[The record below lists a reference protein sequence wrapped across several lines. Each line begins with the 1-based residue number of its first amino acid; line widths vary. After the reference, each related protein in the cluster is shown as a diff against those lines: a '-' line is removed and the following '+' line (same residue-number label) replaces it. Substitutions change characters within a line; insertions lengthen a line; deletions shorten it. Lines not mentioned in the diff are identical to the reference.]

1 MILSFIS
8 ARDLQHPDDP
18 FFHRCERPSTP
29 PRNSISSLRETFDT
43 FFPPHIYMMII
54 PHIARFA
61 AFVFVLA
68 PFAYAAGC
76 SESPESATPPAPMP
90 PAATPPTTPPATPP
104 TTPPVRQAQVRV
116 ATFNVHRLFD
126 TVCDSKSCGGIGN
139 YEPLPSKEEY
149 DAQIADIARSI
160 RTIDADI
167 VLLQEI
173 EKESG
178 VVDLQNALSIYPAYA
193 FGECGY
199 RASLDVA
206 ILTRG
211 TIDAVETYRSGYSY
225 TDPSGKPRPL
235 SRELIR
241 ADIDLNGIKISAFTT
256 HLVSRVSDPTGARRR
271 AEAAYTQ
278 QVIAKFAAQNPQR
291 FIVFGGDLNDTP
303 SDQTVIDIEKDGILI
318 RDAKNLPP
326 SAVYTWGNKVAFDHL
341 FHNAPLSPH
350 WAKTTRICNDNPTTG
365 LGTSDHCALK
375 STYTFPLDGE
385 L

>member
-1 MILSFIS
+1 MKF
-8 ARDLQHPDDP
+8 A
-18 FFHRCERPSTP
+18 
-29 PRNSISSLRETFDT
+29 ISSL
-43 FFPPHIYMMII
+43 FPPRVYMMII

-68 PFAYAAGC
+68 PIAYAAGC
-76 SESPESATPPAPMP
+76 SESPESATPPAP
-90 PAATPPTTPPATPP
+90 TPPAP
-104 TTPPVRQAQVRV
+104 TPPVPTPPAPTPPVPTPPARQAQVRV

-126 TVCDSKSCGGIGN
+126 TVCDSKNCGGKN
-139 YEPLPSKEEY
+139 YEPQPSQEEY

-199 RASLDVA
+199 KASLDVA

-211 TIDAVETYRSGYSY
+211 TIDTVETYRSGYSY
-225 TDPSGKPRPL
+225 TDPTGKPRPL

-278 QVIAKFAAQNPQR
+278 QVIANFAAQNPQR

-303 SDQTVIDIEKDGILI
+303 SDTTVIDLEKDGILI

-326 SAVYTWGNKVAFDHL
+326 ATVYTWGNKVAFDHL

-350 WAKTTRICNDNPTTG
+350 WAKTARICNDNPATG

-375 STYTFPLDGE
+375 STYTIPLDDE

>member
-1 MILSFIS
+1 MKLSFIHYFIVAS
-8 ARDLQHPDDP
+8 DLLHL
-18 FFHRCERPSTP
+18 F
-29 PRNSISSLRETFDT
+29 PRV
-43 FFPPHIYMMII
+43 YMMII

-68 PFAYAAGC
+68 PIAYAAGC
-76 SESPESATPPAPMP
+76 SESPESATPPAS
-90 PAATPPTTPPATPP
+90 
-104 TTPPVRQAQVRV
+104 QAQVRV

-126 TVCDSKSCGGIGN
+126 TVCDSKNCGVKGN

-199 RASLDVA
+199 SASLDVA

-256 HLVSRVSDPTGARRR
+256 HLISHRSDPTAH
-271 AEAAYTQ
+271 ADAPKPPTLNKSSPNSPHKTLSDSSSLAATSTTH
-278 QVIAKFAAQNPQR
+278 PP
-291 FIVFGGDLNDTP
+291 T
-303 SDQTVIDIEKDGILI
+303 
-318 RDAKNLPP
+318 PP
-326 SAVYTWGNKVAFDHL
+326 SSTSKKTAYSSATQKTSHPPRSTPGATKSPSTTSSTTPHFHL
-341 FHNAPLSPH
+341 TGQKPHASATTTPPPASAPATTAHSNPPTHSP
-350 WAKTTRICNDNPTTG
+350 
-365 LGTSDHCALK
+365 
-375 STYTFPLDGE
+375 STI
-385 L
+385 

>member
-1 MILSFIS
+1 MKF
-8 ARDLQHPDDP
+8 A
-18 FFHRCERPSTP
+18 
-29 PRNSISSLRETFDT
+29 ISSLRETFT
-43 FFPPHIYMMII
+43 NTMKLSFIHYFIVASALLHLFPRVYMMIV

-61 AFVFVLA
+61 VFVFVLA
-68 PFAYAAGC
+68 PIAYAAGC
-76 SESPESATPPAPMP
+76 SESPESATPPA
-90 PAATPPTTPPATPP
+90 TPPSPTPPVPTPP
-104 TTPPVRQAQVRV
+104 SPTPPSPTPPVRQAQVRV

-126 TVCDSKSCGGIGN
+126 TVCDSKNCGGKN
-139 YEPLPSKEEY
+139 YEPQPSQEEY

-178 VVDLQNALSIYPAYA
+178 IVDLQNALSIYPAYA

-199 RASLDVA
+199 KASLDVA

-225 TDPSGKPRPL
+225 TDPTGKPRPL

-256 HLVSRVSDPTGARRR
+256 HLVSRVSDPTSARRR

-278 QVIAKFAAQNPQR
+278 QVIADFAAQNPQR

-303 SDQTVIDIEKDGILI
+303 TDTTVIDLEKDGILI

-326 SAVYTWGNKVAFDHL
+326 ATVYTWGNKVAFDHL

-350 WAKTTRICNDNPTTG
+350 WAKTARICNDNPATG

-375 STYTFPLDGE
+375 STYTFPLDDE

>member
-1 MILSFIS
+1 MKF
-8 ARDLQHPDDP
+8 A
-18 FFHRCERPSTP
+18 
-29 PRNSISSLRETFDT
+29 ISSLRETFTNTMKLSFIHYFIVASDLLHL
-43 FFPPHIYMMII
+43 FPRVYMMIV

-61 AFVFVLA
+61 VFVFVLA
-68 PFAYAAGC
+68 PIAYAAGC
-76 SESPESATPPAPMP
+76 SESPESATPPAS
-90 PAATPPTTPPATPP
+90 
-104 TTPPVRQAQVRV
+104 QAQVRV

-126 TVCDSKSCGGIGN
+126 TVCDSKNCGGKN
-139 YEPLPSKEEY
+139 YEPQPSQEEY

-173 EKESG
+173 EKESS

-225 TDPSGKPRPL
+225 TDSSGKPRPL

-278 QVIAKFAAQNPQR
+278 QVIAEFAAQNPQR

-303 SDQTVIDIEKDGILI
+303 TDTTVIDLEKDGILI
-318 RDAKNLPP
+318 RDAKTLPP
-326 SAVYTWGNKVAFDHL
+326 ATVYTWGNEVAFDHL

-350 WAKTTRICNDNPTTG
+350 WAKTSRICNDNPATG

-375 STYTFPLDGE
+375 STYTFPLDYLG
-385 L
+385 LSR

>member
-1 MILSFIS
+1 MKLSFIHYFIVAS
-8 ARDLQHPDDP
+8 DFLHL
-18 FFHRCERPSTP
+18 F
-29 PRNSISSLRETFDT
+29 PRV
-43 FFPPHIYMMII
+43 YMMII

-68 PFAYAAGC
+68 PIAYAAGC
-76 SESPESATPPAPMP
+76 SESPESATPPAP
-90 PAATPPTTPPATPP
+90 TPPAS
-104 TTPPVRQAQVRV
+104 QAQVRV

-126 TVCDSKSCGGIGN
+126 TVCDSKNCGVEGN

-178 VVDLQNALSIYPAYA
+178 VVARQNALSIYPAYA

-199 RASLDVA
+199 SASLDVA

-256 HLVSRVSDPTGARRR
+256 HLISHRSDPTGARRR

-278 QVIAKFAAQNPQR
+278 QVIAEFAAQNPQR

-303 SDQTVIDIEKDGILI
+303 TDTTVIDLEKDGILI

-326 SAVYTWGNKVAFDHL
+326 ATVYTWGNKVAFDHL

-350 WAKTTRICNDNPTTG
+350 WAKTTRICNDNPATG

-375 STYTFPLDGE
+375 STYTFPLDYLG
-385 L
+385 LSR

>member
-1 MILSFIS
+1 MKF
-8 ARDLQHPDDP
+8 A
-18 FFHRCERPSTP
+18 
-29 PRNSISSLRETFDT
+29 ISSLRETFT
-43 FFPPHIYMMII
+43 NTMKLSFIHYFIVASALLHLFPRVYMMII

-68 PFAYAAGC
+68 PIAYAAGC
-76 SESPESATPPAPMP
+76 SESPESATPPAS
-90 PAATPPTTPPATPP
+90 
-104 TTPPVRQAQVRV
+104 QAQVRV

-126 TVCDSKSCGGIGN
+126 TVCDSKNCGGKN
-139 YEPLPSKEEY
+139 YEPQPSQEEY

-173 EKESG
+173 EKESS
-178 VVDLQNALSIYPAYA
+178 VIDLQNALSIYPAYA

-225 TDPSGKPRPL
+225 TDPTGKPRPL

-278 QVIAKFAAQNPQR
+278 QVIAEFAAQNPQR

-303 SDQTVIDIEKDGILI
+303 TDTTVIDLEKDGILI

-326 SAVYTWGNKVAFDHL
+326 ATVYTWGNEVAFDHL

-350 WAKTTRICNDNPTTG
+350 WAKTARICNDNPATG

-375 STYTFPLDGE
+375 STYTFPLDYLG
-385 L
+385 LSR

>member
-1 MILSFIS
+1 M
-8 ARDLQHPDDP
+8 
-18 FFHRCERPSTP
+18 
-29 PRNSISSLRETFDT
+29 
-43 FFPPHIYMMII
+43 
-54 PHIARFA
+54 
-61 AFVFVLA
+61 
-68 PFAYAAGC
+68 
-76 SESPESATPPAPMP
+76 
-90 PAATPPTTPPATPP
+90 
-104 TTPPVRQAQVRV
+104 
-116 ATFNVHRLFD
+116 
-126 TVCDSKSCGGIGN
+126 CDSKNCGGKN
-139 YEPLPSKEEY
+139 YEPQPSQEEY

-173 EKESG
+173 EKESS
-178 VVDLQNALSIYPAYA
+178 VIDLQNALSIYPAYA

-225 TDPSGKPRPL
+225 TDPTGKPRPL

-256 HLVSRVSDPTGARRR
+256 HLISHRSDPTGARRR

-278 QVIAKFAAQNPQR
+278 QVIAEFAAQNPQR

-303 SDQTVIDIEKDGILI
+303 TDTTVIDLEKDGILI

-326 SAVYTWGNKVAFDHL
+326 ATVYTWGNKVAFDHL

-350 WAKTTRICNDNPTTG
+350 WAKTARICNDNPATG

-375 STYTFPLDGE
+375 STYTFPLDYLG
-385 L
+385 LSR

>member
-1 MILSFIS
+1 M
-8 ARDLQHPDDP
+8 
-18 FFHRCERPSTP
+18 
-29 PRNSISSLRETFDT
+29 
-43 FFPPHIYMMII
+43 
-54 PHIARFA
+54 
-61 AFVFVLA
+61 
-68 PFAYAAGC
+68 
-76 SESPESATPPAPMP
+76 
-90 PAATPPTTPPATPP
+90 
-104 TTPPVRQAQVRV
+104 
-116 ATFNVHRLFD
+116 
-126 TVCDSKSCGGIGN
+126 CDSKNCGGKN
-139 YEPLPSKEEY
+139 YEPQPSQEEY

-225 TDPSGKPRPL
+225 TDPTGKPRPL

-278 QVIAKFAAQNPQR
+278 QVIAEFAAQNPQR

-303 SDQTVIDIEKDGILI
+303 TDTTVIDLEKDGILI

-326 SAVYTWGNKVAFDHL
+326 ATVYTWGNEVAFDHL

-350 WAKTTRICNDNPTTG
+350 WAKTARICNDNPATG

-375 STYTFPLDGE
+375 STYTFPLDYLG
-385 L
+385 LSR

>member
-1 MILSFIS
+1 MKF
-8 ARDLQHPDDP
+8 A
-18 FFHRCERPSTP
+18 
-29 PRNSISSLRETFDT
+29 ISSLRETFTNTMKLSFIHYFIVASDLLHL
-43 FFPPHIYMMII
+43 FPRVYMMII

-68 PFAYAAGC
+68 PIAYAAGC
-76 SESPESATPPAPMP
+76 SESPESATPPATPPAPMP
-90 PAATPPTTPPATPP
+90 PAS
-104 TTPPVRQAQVRV
+104 QAQVRV

-126 TVCDSKSCGGIGN
+126 TVCDSKNCGGKN
-139 YEPLPSKEEY
+139 YEPQPSQEEY

-173 EKESG
+173 EKESS
-178 VVDLQNALSIYPAYA
+178 VIDLQNALSIYPAYA

-225 TDPSGKPRPL
+225 TDPTGKPRPL

-278 QVIAKFAAQNPQR
+278 QVIAEFAAQNPQR

-303 SDQTVIDIEKDGILI
+303 TDTTVIDLEKDGILI

-326 SAVYTWGNKVAFDHL
+326 ATVYTWGNEVAFDHL

-350 WAKTTRICNDNPTTG
+350 WAKTARICNDNPATG

-375 STYTFPLDGE
+375 STYTFPLDYLG
-385 L
+385 LSR

>member
-1 MILSFIS
+1 
-8 ARDLQHPDDP
+8 
-18 FFHRCERPSTP
+18 
-29 PRNSISSLRETFDT
+29 
-43 FFPPHIYMMII
+43 MMII
-54 PHIARFA
+54 SHIARFV

-68 PFAYAAGC
+68 PIAYAAGC

-90 PAATPPTTPPATPP
+90 PAS
-104 TTPPVRQAQVRV
+104 QAQVRV

-126 TVCDSKSCGGIGN
+126 TVCDSKNCGGKN
-139 YEPLPSKEEY
+139 YEPQPSQEEY

-225 TDPSGKPRPL
+225 TDPTGKPRPL

-278 QVIAKFAAQNPQR
+278 QVIADFAAQNPRR

-303 SDQTVIDIEKDGILI
+303 SDQTVIDLEKDGILI

-326 SAVYTWGNKVAFDHL
+326 STVYTWGNKVAFDHL

-350 WAKTTRICNDNPTTG
+350 WAKTARICNDNPATG

-375 STYTFPLDGE
+375 STYTIPLDYLG
-385 L
+385 LSR

>member
-1 MILSFIS
+1 MKF
-8 ARDLQHPDDP
+8 A
-18 FFHRCERPSTP
+18 
-29 PRNSISSLRETFDT
+29 ISSLRETFT
-43 FFPPHIYMMII
+43 NTMKLSFIHYFIVASALLHLFPRVYMMIV

-61 AFVFVLA
+61 VFVFVLA
-68 PFAYAAGC
+68 PIAYAAGC
-76 SESPESATPPAPMP
+76 SESPESATPPAS
-90 PAATPPTTPPATPP
+90 
-104 TTPPVRQAQVRV
+104 QAQVRV

-126 TVCDSKSCGGIGN
+126 TVCDSKNCGGKN
-139 YEPLPSKEEY
+139 YEPQPSQEEY

-173 EKESG
+173 EKESS
-178 VVDLQNALSIYPAYA
+178 VIDLQNALSIYPAYA

-225 TDPSGKPRPL
+225 TDPTGKPRPL

-241 ADIDLNGIKISAFTT
+241 ADIALNGIKISAFTT

-278 QVIAKFAAQNPQR
+278 QVIAEFAAQNPQR

-303 SDQTVIDIEKDGILI
+303 TDTTVIDLEKDGILI

-326 SAVYTWGNKVAFDHL
+326 ATVYTWGNKVAFDHL

-350 WAKTTRICNDNPTTG
+350 WAKTARICNDNPATG

-375 STYTFPLDGE
+375 STYTFPLDYLG
-385 L
+385 LSR

>member
-1 MILSFIS
+1 MKF
-8 ARDLQHPDDP
+8 A
-18 FFHRCERPSTP
+18 
-29 PRNSISSLRETFDT
+29 ISSLRETFTNTMKLSFIHYFIVASDLLHL
-43 FFPPHIYMMII
+43 FPRVYMMII

-68 PFAYAAGC
+68 PIAYAAGC
-76 SESPESATPPAPMP
+76 SESPESATPPAS
-90 PAATPPTTPPATPP
+90 
-104 TTPPVRQAQVRV
+104 QAQVRV

-126 TVCDSKSCGGIGN
+126 TVCDSKNCGVEGN

-199 RASLDVA
+199 SASLDVA

-256 HLVSRVSDPTGARRR
+256 HLISHRSDPTGARRR

-278 QVIAKFAAQNPQR
+278 QVIAEFAAQNPQR

-303 SDQTVIDIEKDGILI
+303 SDQTIIDLEKT
-318 RDAKNLPP
+318 AYSSATQKTSHPP
-326 SAVYTWGNKVAFDHL
+326 RSTPGATKSPSITSSTTPHFHLTGQKPHASATTTPPPAS
-341 FHNAPLSPH
+341 APATTAHSNPPTHSP
-350 WAKTTRICNDNPTTG
+350 
-365 LGTSDHCALK
+365 
-375 STYTFPLDGE
+375 STI
-385 L
+385 

>member
-1 MILSFIS
+1 
-8 ARDLQHPDDP
+8 
-18 FFHRCERPSTP
+18 
-29 PRNSISSLRETFDT
+29 
-43 FFPPHIYMMII
+43 MMII

-68 PFAYAAGC
+68 PIAYAAGC
-76 SESPESATPPAPMP
+76 SESPESATPPAP
-90 PAATPPTTPPATPP
+90 TPPA
-104 TTPPVRQAQVRV
+104 RQAQVRV

-126 TVCDSKSCGGIGN
+126 TVCDSKNCGGKN
-139 YEPLPSKEEY
+139 YEPQPSQEEY

-199 RASLDVA
+199 KASLDVA

-278 QVIAKFAAQNPQR
+278 QVIANYAAQNPQR

-303 SDQTVIDIEKDGILI
+303 TDTTVIDLEKDGILI
-318 RDAKNLPP
+318 RDAKNLP
-326 SAVYTWGNKVAFDHL
+326 SATVYTWGNKVAFDHL

-350 WAKTTRICNDNPTTG
+350 WAKTARICNDDPTTG

-375 STYTFPLDGE
+375 STYTIPIDEE

>member
-1 MILSFIS
+1 MKF
-8 ARDLQHPDDP
+8 A
-18 FFHRCERPSTP
+18 
-29 PRNSISSLRETFDT
+29 ISSLRETFTNTMKLSFIHYFIVASD
-43 FFPPHIYMMII
+43 FLHLFPRVYMMII

-68 PFAYAAGC
+68 PIAYAAGC
-76 SESPESATPPAPMP
+76 SESPESATPPAS
-90 PAATPPTTPPATPP
+90 
-104 TTPPVRQAQVRV
+104 QAQVRV

-126 TVCDSKSCGGIGN
+126 TVCDSKNCGGKN
-139 YEPLPSKEEY
+139 YEPQPSQEEY

-173 EKESG
+173 EKESS
-178 VVDLQNALSIYPAYA
+178 VIDLQNALSIYHAYA

-225 TDPSGKPRPL
+225 TDPTGKPRPL

-256 HLVSRVSDPTGARRR
+256 PLVSRVSDPTGARRR

-278 QVIAKFAAQNPQR
+278 QVIADFAAQNPRR

-303 SDQTVIDIEKDGILI
+303 TDTTVIDLEKDGILI

-326 SAVYTWGNKVAFDHL
+326 ATVYTWGNKVAFDHL

-350 WAKTTRICNDNPTTG
+350 WAKTARICNDTPATG

-375 STYTFPLDGE
+375 STYTFPLDYLG
-385 L
+385 LSR

>member
-1 MILSFIS
+1 
-8 ARDLQHPDDP
+8 
-18 FFHRCERPSTP
+18 
-29 PRNSISSLRETFDT
+29 
-43 FFPPHIYMMII
+43 MII

-68 PFAYAAGC
+68 PIAYAAGC
-76 SESPESATPPAPMP
+76 SESPESATPPAP
-90 PAATPPTTPPATPP
+90 TPPAP
-104 TTPPVRQAQVRV
+104 TPPVPTPPAPTPPARQAQVRV

-126 TVCDSKSCGGIGN
+126 TVCDSKNCGGKN
-139 YEPLPSKEEY
+139 YEPQPSQEEY

-199 RASLDVA
+199 KASLDVA

-225 TDPSGKPRPL
+225 TDPTGKPRPL

-278 QVIAKFAAQNPQR
+278 QVIANFAAQNPQR

-303 SDQTVIDIEKDGILI
+303 TDTTVIDLEKDGILI

-326 SAVYTWGNKVAFDHL
+326 ATVYTWGNKVAFDHL

-350 WAKTTRICNDNPTTG
+350 WAKTARICNDDPTTG

-375 STYTFPLDGE
+375 STYTIPLDEE

>member
-1 MILSFIS
+1 MKF
-8 ARDLQHPDDP
+8 A
-18 FFHRCERPSTP
+18 
-29 PRNSISSLRETFDT
+29 ISSLRETFTNTMKLSFIHYFIVASDLLHL
-43 FFPPHIYMMII
+43 FPRVYMMII

-61 AFVFVLA
+61 VFVFVLA
-68 PFAYAAGC
+68 PIAYAASC
-76 SESPESATPPAPMP
+76 SESPESATPPAS
-90 PAATPPTTPPATPP
+90 
-104 TTPPVRQAQVRV
+104 QAQVRV

-126 TVCDSKSCGGIGN
+126 TVCDSKNCGGKN
-139 YEPLPSKEEY
+139 YEPQPSQEEY

-173 EKESG
+173 EKESS

-225 TDPSGKPRPL
+225 TDPTGKPRPL

-278 QVIAKFAAQNPQR
+278 QVIADFAAQNPCR

-303 SDQTVIDIEKDGILI
+303 TDTTVIDLEKDGILI

-326 SAVYTWGNKVAFDHL
+326 ATVYTWGNEVAFDHL

-350 WAKTTRICNDNPTTG
+350 WAKTARICNDNPATG

-375 STYTFPLDGE
+375 STYTFPLDYLG
-385 L
+385 LSR

>member
-1 MILSFIS
+1 
-8 ARDLQHPDDP
+8 
-18 FFHRCERPSTP
+18 
-29 PRNSISSLRETFDT
+29 
-43 FFPPHIYMMII
+43 MMII

-68 PFAYAAGC
+68 PIAYAAGC
-76 SESPESATPPAPMP
+76 SESPESATPPAP
-90 PAATPPTTPPATPP
+90 TPPAPTPP
-104 TTPPVRQAQVRV
+104 APTPPSPTPPASQAQVRV

-126 TVCDSKSCGGIGN
+126 TVCDSKNCGVEGN
-139 YEPLPSKEEY
+139 YEPLPSQEEY

-199 RASLDVA
+199 KASLDVA

-225 TDPSGKPRPL
+225 TDPTGKPRPL

-278 QVIAKFAAQNPQR
+278 QVIANFAAQNPQR

-303 SDQTVIDIEKDGILI
+303 TDTTVIDLEKDGILI

-326 SAVYTWGNKVAFDHL
+326 ATVYTWGNKVAFDHL

-350 WAKTTRICNDNPTTG
+350 WAKTVRICNDNPTTG

-375 STYTFPLDGE
+375 STYTIPLDYLG
-385 L
+385 LSR